1 MVYIIQKILLILL
14 LGLINNNMQSIFKI
28 FSDLKNEILKNQEGF
43 SIANLPKIKNHKI
56 GLSNDELPL
65 FFIKCEEVSTEKVLD
80 YNLESISIHFN
91 QKCQL
96 KAKDKKV
103 TEGNYTIIAL
113 KTDSVDLQEYFLNI
127 LYIVA
132 LKLPEIAK
140 LKELKIEV
148 ENLIIL
154 FTKFSKL
161 PTKTIQGLWAELLVI
176 EQSSNPVYLAKAW
189 HVSPSDK
196 FDFNDGIDKIEVKST
211 TKSKRIHNFSLE
223 QLNTNKNSKLI
234 IASVFAIETGKGY
247 SIFDLVKSIDDRIKN
262 NDILKKINEVII
274 DTLGSAFEKSFEHF
288 FDYQL
293 AKDTLAFFESETV
306 PKINTTLI
314 SKEVSNVHFDSDLS
328 NAEQLKKIKGNSLLH
343 KTLME

>member
-1 MVYIIQKILLILL
+1 MLILL
-14 LGLINNNMQSIFKI
+14 LGLINNYMQSIFKI
-28 FSDLKNEILKNQEGF
+28 FSDLKNEIPKNKEGF

-56 GLSNDELPL
+56 GLSKDELPL

-127 LYIVA
+127 IYFVL
-132 LKLPEIAK
+132 LKLPEISK

-176 EQSSNPVYLAKAW
+176 EQSSNPEYLVKAW

-211 TKSKRIHNFSLE
+211 TKSKRIHKFSLE
-223 QLNTNKNSKLI
+223 QLNPNKNSKLI

-247 SIFDLVKSIDDRIKN
+247 SIFDLVNSIDDRIKN
-262 NDILKKINEVII
+262 KDVLNKINEVII
-274 DTLGSAFEKSFEHF
+274 DTLGSDFEKSFEHF

-328 NAEQLKKIKGNSLLH
+328 NAEQLKKIKSNSLLH
-343 KTLME
+343 KALMV

>member
-1 MVYIIQKILLILL
+1 
-14 LGLINNNMQSIFKI
+14 MQSIFKI
-28 FSDLKNEILKNQEGF
+28 FSDLKNEIPKNIEGF

-56 GLSNDELPL
+56 GLSKVELPL

-127 LYIVA
+127 IYFVI
-132 LKLPEIAK
+132 LKLPEISK

-176 EQSSNPVYLAKAW
+176 EQSSNPEYLVKAW

-196 FDFNDGIDKIEVKST
+196 FDFNDGTDKIEVKST
-211 TKSKRIHNFSLE
+211 TKSKRIHKFSLE
-223 QLNTNKNSKLI
+223 QLNPNKNSKLI

-247 SIFDLVKSIDDRIKN
+247 SIFDLVNSIDDRIKN
-262 NDILKKINEVII
+262 KDVLNKINEVII
-274 DTLGSAFEKSFEHF
+274 DTLGSDFEKSFEHF

-328 NAEQLKKIKGNSLLH
+328 NAEQLKKIKSNSLLH
-343 KTLME
+343 KALMV

>member
-1 MVYIIQKILLILL
+1 
-14 LGLINNNMQSIFKI
+14 MQSIFQI
-28 FSDLKNEILKNQEGF
+28 FSNLKNEIPEDKDGF
-43 SIANLPKIKNHKI
+43 SIASLPKIKSHKI
-56 GLSNDELPL
+56 GISKEGLPL

-80 YNLESISIHFN
+80 YNLESISIRFN
-91 QKCQL
+91 QRCQL
-96 KAKDKKV
+96 KAKGKKN

-127 LYIVA
+127 IYFIV
-132 LKLPEIAK
+132 LKLAEIAK

-161 PTKTIQGLWAELLVI
+161 PTKSIQGLWAEILVI
-176 EQSSNPVYLAKAW
+176 EQSLNPEYLIKSW
-189 HVSPSDK
+189 HVSPKDK

-211 TKSKRIHNFSLE
+211 ANSKRIHSFSVE
-223 QLNTNKNSKLI
+223 QLNPNENSKLI
-234 IASVFAIETGKGY
+234 IASVFAVETGKGK
-247 SIFDLVKSIDDRIKN
+247 SIFDLVKSIADKIENSDVLNI
-262 NDILKKINEVII
+262 INEVII
-274 DTLGSAFEKSFEHF
+274 DTLGSDFEKSFEHF

-306 PKINTTLI
+306 PKINSTLI

-328 NAEQLKKIKGNSLLH
+328 NVEQLKKIKSNSLLH

>member
-1 MVYIIQKILLILL
+1 
-14 LGLINNNMQSIFKI
+14 MQSIFKI
-28 FSDLKNEILKNQEGF
+28 FSDLKNEIPKNKEGF

-56 GLSNDELPL
+56 GLSKDELPL

-127 LYIVA
+127 IYFVI
-132 LKLPEIAK
+132 LKLPEISK

-176 EQSSNPVYLAKAW
+176 EQSSNPEYLVKSW

-223 QLNTNKNSKLI
+223 QLNPNKNSKLI

-247 SIFDLVKSIDDRIKN
+247 SIFDLVNSIDDRIKN
-262 NDILKKINEVII
+262 KEVIKKINEVII
-274 DTLGSAFEKSFEHF
+274 DTLGSDFEKSFEHF

-306 PKINTTLI
+306 PKINATSI
-314 SKEVSNVHFDSDLS
+314 CKEVSNVHFDSDLS
-328 NAEQLKKIKGNSLLH
+328 NAEQLNKIKSNSLLH
-343 KTLME
+343 KALME